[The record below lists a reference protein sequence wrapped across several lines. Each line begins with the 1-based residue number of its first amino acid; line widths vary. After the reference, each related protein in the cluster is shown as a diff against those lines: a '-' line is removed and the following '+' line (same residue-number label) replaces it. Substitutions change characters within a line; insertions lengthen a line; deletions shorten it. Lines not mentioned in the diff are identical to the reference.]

1 MTPKEMSQRA
11 PRWWSQTDLGLD
23 FNIAPC
29 YGLGKV
35 TFLSPSGLLWEGG
48 TKMKKKKKFIW
59 RPLLQELLA
68 QLHGPQNKGLSKTR
82 GTSFCPQGDN
92 QPR

>member
-48 TKMKKKKKFIW
+48 TKMKKKKIHMETPAPGVTGSAAW
-59 RPLLQELLA
+59 ASE
-68 QLHGPQNKGLSKTR
+68 
-82 GTSFCPQGDN
+82 
-92 QPR
+92 